1 MPMRYTLRLVTIQQF
16 QRAATLICACECL
29 RRRKPERLGKEQFSI
44 GLWVGGGATPNYI
57 DQAPDPQY
65 GREPGALQALDNF
78 DPNNEPTEGNP
89 VQLRSCPWCGEPLTY
104 QDYKAIKEVL
114 HLQIRCSNQS
124 CDFSGKADDFLSGIP
139 AYLVDE
145 DIYLRCPTLLIG
157 TMDKVARLPWDDRTK
172 ALFGHVDRYCQRH
185 GYLAEAVDYD
195 KCGGRHNQKGMF
207 PATPAPVPVSRFV
220 PPQFIIQDELHLV
233 TGPLGSLM
241 GLYESAVDLLATDR
255 GARPKVVASTAT
267 IRRYQDQIGAL
278 FDRSSRQ
285 FPPPGL
291 IAGDSFFAAENRDK
305 PGRLYVGVCAPGKSL
320 KTAAIRLMAS
330 VMHSAELERL
340 VGSPDDVDPYWTV
353 VNYFNSLREL
363 GGAIRLIDD
372 DVDRRLRYLGRA
384 SGVVPRRPERRVEL
398 TSRIPAKEISRRLKE
413 MEETLATGKALDVL
427 LATNMISVGVDIQ
440 RFGLM
445 MVTGQPKTSAEY
457 IQATS
462 RVGRQPPGL
471 IAILYNWSRP
481 RDLSH
486 YERFR
491 TYHSMMYRHVE
502 ASSVTPFSSRARDKA
517 LHAIFIGLVRLLDPH
532 MANNE
537 GARNFD
543 PASSVVIA
551 VKDYLLERVSQ
562 GDAEEIE
569 DARQQIQAI
578 IDGWL
583 EQKARHANALKY
595 RPPGVPAAGAPK
607 TWLLQAAEDARAG
620 DFPRAT
626 LNSLRDVE
634 KTSGLYFKNFRRR
647 NNP

>member
-1 MPMRYTLRLVTIQQF
+1 MAESL
-16 QRAATLICACECL
+16 
-29 RRRKPERLGKEQFSI
+29 
-44 GLWVGGGATPNYI
+44 
-57 DQAPDPQY
+57 
-65 GREPGALQALDNF
+65 ALQALDNF

-89 VQLRSCPWCGEPLTY
+89 VQLRSCPWCGEPLTHQNY
-104 QDYKAIKEVL
+104 RAIKETL
-114 HLQIRCSNQS
+114 HLQIRCPNQA
-124 CDFSGKADDFLSGIP
+124 CDFRGNGEDFLSGIP

-172 ALFGHVDRYCQRH
+172 ALFGRVDRFCQRH
-185 GYLAEAVDYD
+185 GYLAEAVEYD
-195 KCGGRHNQKGMF
+195 KCGGRHNQKGAF
-207 PATPAPVPVSRFV
+207 PATPAPIPVPRFV
-220 PPQFIIQDELHLV
+220 PPELIIQDELHLV

-255 GARPKVVASTAT
+255 GARPKIIASTAT
-267 IRRYQDQIGAL
+267 IRRYRDQIWAL

-291 IAGDSFFAAENRDK
+291 IASDSFFAAENKDK

-330 VMHSAELERL
+330 MMHRAEVERL
-340 VGSPDDVDPYWTV
+340 AGSLDDVDPYWTV

-372 DVDRRLRYLGRA
+372 DVDHRLRYLGRV
-384 SGVVPRRPERRVEL
+384 SGIAPRRPERRVEL

-413 MEETLATGKALDVL
+413 MEQTLATGQALDVL

-462 RVGRQPPGL
+462 RVGRQTPGL
-471 IAILYNWSRP
+471 ITILYNWSRP

-491 TYHSMMYRHVE
+491 IYHSMMYRHVE

-517 LHAIFIGLVRLLDPH
+517 LHAIFISLVRLLGPG
-532 MANNE
+532 MANND
-537 GARNFD
+537 GATNFD
-543 PASSVVIA
+543 PTSAVVCA
-551 VKDYLLERVSQ
+551 VGDYLLRRVSN
-562 GDAEEIE
+562 GDAEEVE

-578 IDGWL
+578 IDGWV
-583 EQKARHANALKY
+583 EQKARYPNALKY
-595 RPPGVPAAGAPK
+595 RAPGVPAAGAAR

-634 KTSGLYFKNFRRR
+634 KTSGLYFKNFWRRI
-647 NNP
+647 NQ